1 MCNCFT
7 KYLYVIDFHIHFYFL
22 SIIVQNSKMS
32 SKGPTVAGSDGS
44 DFSHRQKVADH
55 YKIRY
60 FLHIIKYY
68 T

>member
-1 MCNCFT
+1 
-7 KYLYVIDFHIHFYFL
+7 
-22 SIIVQNSKMS
+22 MS

-60 FLHIIKYY
+60 LILILCLYFYPNYILLLSQK
-68 T
+68 

>member
-1 MCNCFT
+1 
-7 KYLYVIDFHIHFYFL
+7 
-22 SIIVQNSKMS
+22 MS

-60 FLHIIKYY
+60 QLLICLHLLNNTENNFNVIVLRMFNC
-68 T
+68 